1 MTPSPLLVRL
11 YRFAIAVLLPGALTI
26 GQLDDAEETAAKLAA
41 DARRRGRRA
50 EYAYWRSEFGSLA
63 RTAWIEWRRAPSAPD
78 DDFSPNRSTPMLSTC
93 LHDIRYALRLLRRT
107 PGFTVVALLTLAI
120 GIGANTAI
128 FSVLNGV
135 LLRPLPFQHPEAL
148 FVVQHRLLDNSTSL
162 SSVTPATFYDLQRAA
177 TQLQPMSACYRVNE
191 TVTGRGDAERVAG
204 MRSVGSVLDVFGV
217 PALLGRMFT
226 AHDDGPGA
234 PAVVVLSHA
243 AWQRLFHGDPSAVGQ
258 SLTLNG
264 RPHAIVGVMG
274 PDFQF
279 PDDTVEF
286 WAPAQLSAEMRDSRT
301 EFFLFIVARLPE
313 GTPRAAADAELQTIM
328 ARLRHDF
335 PQANSGFAF
344 DMQPLLTALVDDAAT
359 RLWILM
365 AAVVCVLLIACAN
378 LGNLMLARAADRRRE
393 ISVRQAIGAGRG
405 RIVRQLLTECVVLG
419 GLGGLAGVVV
429 GYAVLGGVKAWLP
442 GGIPRLATASID
454 TTAFLF
460 TLGVSTLAGLAFGLV
475 PAAQVAGNSPAA
487 GLREGQRS
495 VAAPSRVRG
504 LLVVGEIAIAVVLLA
519 GAGLLLRSFIA
530 LQRVDPGFP
539 IERLLTFRV
548 GLAGPAYAKTPPRVD
563 FVNRAVERLSALP
576 GVQAA
581 AAGSGVPIAGRGTGA
596 WFNVI
601 AHPAP
606 PGTTPPGVPY
616 RVITTG
622 YFRTVGIPLLRG
634 RLLSERDG
642 LDGTPSVVISESTAR
657 HFWPTAE
664 SGDPIGAEIYLGAPD
679 NKLFERAT
687 VVGIV
692 RDVKLAGLD
701 SGITEAVYGLNTLMP
716 FWTNFTFVLRTAGD
730 PESVAAAARHEI
742 RQLDPTLPVTSVR
755 SMTDI
760 LGQSVAPARGS
771 MMLLGLLAL
780 VALLMAMIGVFGVL
794 SYNVTRRAREV
805 GIRMALGAEPASVR
819 RLVLR
824 QGLTQTAIG
833 IAIGLAGALWLT
845 RFMSALLFNVSPS
858 DPLTLAGV
866 SALLGLTAAIAC
878 YVPARRATRV
888 DPLVVLR
895 AE

>member
-1 MTPSPLLVRL
+1 MTRSPLLLRL
-11 YRFAIAVLLPGALTI
+11 YRLAIARLLPPGLTSE
-26 GQLDDAEETAAKLAA
+26 QLDDAADTAAKLA
-41 DARRRGRRA
+41 DNARRRGRRA

-63 RTAWIEWRRAPSAPD
+63 RTAWMERRTAPSVPD
-78 DDFSPNRSTPMLSTC
+78 DDLHPSRSTSMFATFMQ
-93 LHDIRYALRLLRRT
+93 DVRYALRLLRRT

-135 LLRPLPFQHPEAL
+135 LLRPLPFHKPEEL
-148 FVVQHRLLDNSTSL
+148 FLVLHRQLDNATALNSL
-162 SSVTPATFYDLQRAA
+162 TPATFYDIQRAA
-177 TQLQPMSACYRVNE
+177 THLQPMAGCYTVNE
-191 TVTGRGDAERVAG
+191 TITGRGDAERVAG
-204 MRSVGSVLDVFGV
+204 VRSVASVLDVFGV
-217 PALLGRMFT
+217 PAMMGRTFT
-226 AHDDGPGA
+226 ARDDEPGA
-234 PAVVVLSHA
+234 PAVVVLSHP
-243 AWQRLFHGDPSAVGQ
+243 AWQRLFHSDSSAVGQ
-258 SLTLNG
+258 TLTLNG
-264 RPHAIVGVMG
+264 QPHTVVGVMG
-274 PDFQF
+274 PGFQF
-279 PDDTVEF
+279 PDETAEF
-286 WAPAQLSAEMRDSRT
+286 WAPAQLSTDMRASRT
-301 EFFLFIVARLPE
+301 EFFLFIVGRLPSA
-313 GTPRAAADAELQTIM
+313 TPRATADAELQTIM
-328 ARLRHDF
+328 AHLRHDF
-335 PQANSGFAF
+335 PQANSNFAL
-344 DMQPLLTALVDDAAT
+344 DMQPLLTALLDNAST

-378 LGNLMLARAADRRRE
+378 LGNLMMARAADRRRE

-405 RIVRQLLTECVVLG
+405 RLARQMLTECVVLG
-419 GLGGLAGVVV
+419 CLGGIAGVAVAY
-429 GYAVLGGVKAWLP
+429 GVLGGVKAWLP
-442 GGIPRLATASID
+442 AGIPRLATASID
-454 TTAFLF
+454 TAALLF
-460 TLGVSTLAGLAFGLV
+460 TCGVSMLAGLAFGLV
-475 PAAQVAGNSPAA
+475 PAVQVTGNSPAA

-495 VAAPSRVRG
+495 VAAPGRVRG
-504 LLVVGEIAIAVVLLA
+504 VLVVAEIAIAVVLLS

-539 IERLLTFRV
+539 IERMLTFRV

-563 FVNRAVERLSALP
+563 FVNRAVERLSSLP

-581 AAGSGVPIAGRGTGA
+581 AAGSGVPVAGRGTGA

-616 RVITTG
+616 RVITPG
-622 YFRTVGIPLLRG
+622 YFRAVGIGLLRG
-634 RLLSERDG
+634 RLLTEHDG

-657 HFWPTAE
+657 HYWADA
-664 SGDPIGAEIYLGAPD
+664 SKGDPIGADIYLGAPD
-679 NKLFERAT
+679 NKLFDRAT

-716 FWTNFTFVLRTAGD
+716 FWSNFTFVLRTSAD

-742 RQLDPTLPVTSVR
+742 RQLDPTLPITGMR
-755 SMTDI
+755 TMTDI

-771 MMLLGLLAL
+771 MMLLGLLAV
-780 VALLMAMIGVFGVL
+780 VALLMATIGVFGVL
-794 SYNVTRRAREV
+794 SYNVSRRAREV
-805 GIRMALGAEPASVR
+805 GIRMALGAEPSSVR

-824 QGLTQTAIG
+824 QGLTQA
-833 IAIGLAGALWLT
+833 AIGLAIGVAGALWLT